1 MEHSYSSIRRSQKQ
15 LGFRIGYPAKLKQF
29 GQTITQNAITT
40 TAIATL
46 AAQEFGLEENPSS
59 TDVNHADLAR
69 VREALKHFVRDWSEE
84 GAGEREKIFQPIL
97 RVLEQIPLS
106 AREEARVLVPGSGLG
121 RLAWEISQ
129 LGYNTRAVEYS
140 YFMTLAMRFLFSP
153 TSTPN
158 INVHNIQPFAHWFS
172 HQRSNDSLF
181 RSIPFP
187 DVVPRFS
194 SKLELIEDD
203 FLKTAIP
210 YQSKN
215 PAGHSGYDFVVTLFF
230 IDTSIN
236 VFSTIEK
243 IYSLLRPGGT
253 WINLGPLLWPGGAQA
268 KVELSLEEVMLAV
281 KDIGFVIDQGGSAD
295 DSRRPRTIECEYAH
309 DQNAMMH
316 WVYHAEFWVATK

>member
-1 MEHSYSSIRRSQKQ
+1 
-15 LGFRIGYPAKLKQF
+15 
-29 GQTITQNAITT
+29 
-40 TAIATL
+40 
-46 AAQEFGLEENPSS
+46 
-59 TDVNHADLAR
+59 
-69 VREALKHFVRDWSEE
+69 
-84 GAGEREKIFQPIL
+84 
-97 RVLEQIPLS
+97 
-106 AREEARVLVPGSGLG
+106 
-121 RLAWEISQ
+121 
-129 LGYNTRAVEYS
+129 
-140 YFMTLAMRFLFSP
+140 MTLAMRFLFSP

-203 FLKTAIP
+203 FLKPATP